1 MRPFQALKESLG
13 LLTSREK
20 GYLGVVIVI
29 QIFIGLVDLAALAL
43 IAAFGSLGATYVSG
57 FALPAQIQT
66 LINRIGLG
74 SYSTKELLIV
84 FALATAFLFV
94 FRSVSSLILTRRI
107 YLYLANRQ
115 TRISVDL
122 AKRLSGTSYTWIKR
136 KDTNELI
143 YALTDGVGALMLG
156 VISNFMVVVGE
167 VFFLMLILAGLIAV
181 DPMTAFFTL
190 AFFSLFAI
198 VTYKSISAYSAR
210 LGRENAKYSIYGRN
224 QISSMILAYKE
235 IYAFQRQRFFL
246 DGFVST
252 RQKATQATAKYNWLG
267 QIPKANAEIG
277 LVLGGGGLIGLQAW
291 QSDAATGLST
301 LLVFLAAASRLTPS
315 ILRIQASFLGFRNSA
330 GVAEVTLKVIRALDE
345 MDVPM
350 LESVLDRKRSEFV
363 PVEVKVTDLDFKYP
377 DGEKNVLSDVSL
389 TIKPG
394 SFVALAGSSGS
405 GKTTLADIIIG
416 IYSGDSGSVEFNGVS
431 NREWVK
437 ANPGGVGYVPQA
449 PYILGG
455 DFITNIALGV
465 PEDEVDIKRVEE
477 VVQKAQLA
485 NLVRA
490 LPDGLHTDLS
500 NFGSRLS
507 GGEKQRL
514 ALARAL
520 YNNPSL
526 LIIDEGTSALDGRTE
541 FEVTQAILGL
551 RKSLTIIVIA
561 HRLAS
566 IKEADQIFL
575 MDKGRVVAQ
584 GSFAELRATSK
595 EFQEQVSYMNLE
607 D

>member
-1 MRPFQALKESLG
+1 MRPSQALKESIA
-13 LLTSREK
+13 LLTPREK
-20 GYLGVVIVI
+20 RYLIVVIII
-29 QIFIGLVDLAALAL
+29 QIFIGLVDLAALAM

-57 FALPAQIQT
+57 FALPVQIQT
-66 LINRIGLG
+66 LIDRVGLG
-74 SYSTKELLIV
+74 GYQVKELLVI

-115 TRISVDL
+115 TRISVEL
-122 AKRLSGTSYTWIKR
+122 AKRLSSASFTWIKR

-156 VISNFMVVVGE
+156 IISSFMIIVGE
-167 VFFLMLILAGLIAV
+167 LFFLLLILIGLIAV
-181 DPMTAFFTL
+181 DPVTALFTL

-198 VTYKSISAYSAR
+198 ATYKSISAYSAR
-210 LGRENAKYSIYGRN
+210 LGRDDAKYSIHGRN
-224 QISSMILAYKE
+224 QVSSMVLAYKE

-252 RQKATQATAKYNWLG
+252 REKATQARAKFTWLG

-315 ILRIQASFLGFRNSA
+315 ILRIQASFLSFRNSA
-330 GVAEVTLKVIRALDE
+330 GVAEITLRVIKALDE
-345 MDVPM
+345 MDVPAIEAV
-350 LESVLDRKRSEFV
+350 LERKRAEFV
-363 PVEVKVTDLDFKYP
+363 PVEVTVSDLNFKYP
-377 DGEKNVLSDVSL
+377 DGPGNVLSDVSL

-416 IYSGDSGSVEFNGVS
+416 IYSGDSGSVTFNGLS

-437 ANPGGVGYVPQA
+437 INPGGVGYVPQA

-455 DFITNIALGV
+455 DLLTNIALGV
-465 PEDEVDIKRVEE
+465 PAEEIDIKRVEE
-477 VVQKAQLA
+477 VIGQAQLTD
-485 NLVRA
+485 LVRA
-490 LPDGLHTDLS
+490 LPDGLQTDLS

-526 LIIDEGTSALDGRTE
+526 LVIDEGTSALDGRTE
-541 FEVTQAILGL
+541 FEVTRAILGL

-566 IKEADQIFL
+566 IKEADEIFL
-575 MDKGRVVAQ
+575 MDKGRIIAQ
-584 GSFAELRATSK
+584 GRFDQLRESSK

-607 D
+607 

>member
-1 MRPFQALKESLG
+1 MRPIEALRESIA

-20 GYLGVVIVI
+20 RYLIVVIII
-29 QIFIGLVDLAALAL
+29 QIFIGLVDLAALAM
-43 IAAFGSLGATYVSG
+43 IATFGSLGATYVSG
-57 FALPAQIQT
+57 FALPAQVQT
-66 LINRIGLG
+66 LIDRIGLG
-74 SYSTKELLIV
+74 SYSVKELLVIS
-84 FALATAFLFV
+84 ALTTAFLFV

-122 AKRLSGTSYTWIKR
+122 AKRLSGTSFTWIKR
-136 KDTNELI
+136 RDTNELI

-156 VISNFMVVVGE
+156 IISSFMIIVGE
-167 VFFLMLILAGLIAV
+167 VFFLILILIGLIAV
-181 DPMTAFFTL
+181 DPVTALFTL
-190 AFFSLFAI
+190 IFFSLFAI
-198 VTYKSISAYSAR
+198 ATYKSISAYSAR
-210 LGRENAKYSIYGRN
+210 LGRDDAKYSIHGRN

-252 RQKATQATAKYNWLG
+252 REKATQARAKYTWLG

-277 LVLGGGGLIGLQAW
+277 LVIGGGGLIGLQAW

-315 ILRIQASFLGFRNSA
+315 ILRIQASFLTFRNSA
-330 GVAEVTLKVIRALDE
+330 GVAEITLKVIKALDE
-345 MDVPM
+345 MDVPA
-350 LESVLDRKRSEFV
+350 LESVLDRKRASYA
-363 PVEVKVTDLDFKYP
+363 PVEVKVSSLNFKYP
-377 DGEKNVLSDVSL
+377 DGEGNVLSDVSL

-416 IYSGDSGSVEFNGVS
+416 IYSGDSGSVTFNDVP
-431 NREWVK
+431 NREWVRS
-437 ANPGGVGYVPQA
+437 NPGGIGYVPQS

-465 PEDEVDIKRVEE
+465 PEDEIDIKRVEE
-477 VVQKAQLA
+477 VIAQAQLA
-485 NLVRA
+485 DLVRA
-490 LPDGLHTDLS
+490 LPDGLQTDLS

-520 YNNPSL
+520 YNKPSL
-526 LIIDEGTSALDGRTE
+526 LVIDEGTSALDGRTE
-541 FEVTQAILGL
+541 FEVTRAILGL
-551 RKSLTIIVIA
+551 RSSLTIVVIA

-575 MDKGRVVAQ
+575 MDKGRILAS
-584 GSFAELRATSK
+584 GSFEELRSSSK

-607 D
+607 

>member
-1 MRPFQALKESLG
+1 MRPFQALKESIA
-13 LLTSREK
+13 LLTPREK
-20 GYLGVVIVI
+20 SYLVVVIII
-29 QIFIGLVDLAALAL
+29 QVFIGLVDLAALAL

-57 FALPAQIQT
+57 FALPEAIRT
-66 LINRIGLG
+66 LIDRIGLG
-74 SYSTKELLIV
+74 SYSVKELLVI

-122 AKRLSGTSYTWIKR
+122 AKRLSGASFTWIKR

-156 VISNFMVVVGE
+156 IISSFMIVVGE
-167 VFFLMLILAGLIAV
+167 VFFLILILIGLIAV
-181 DPMTAFFTL
+181 DPVTALFTL
-190 AFFSLFAI
+190 VFFSLFAI
-198 VTYKSISAYSAR
+198 ATYKSISSYSAR
-210 LGRENAKYSIYGRN
+210 LGREDAQYSIHGRN

-252 RQKATQATAKYNWLG
+252 REKATRARAKYTWLG

-277 LVLGGGGLIGLQAW
+277 LVIGGGGLIGLQAW

-315 ILRIQASFLGFRNSA
+315 ILRIQASFLAFRNSA
-330 GVAEVTLKVIRALDE
+330 GVAEVTLKVIHALDE
-345 MDVPM
+345 MDVPVIEAA
-350 LESVLDRKRSEFV
+350 LGRKRAEYL
-363 PVEVKVTDLDFKYP
+363 PVEVKVDALSFKYP
-377 DGEKNVLSDVSL
+377 DGEGNVLSDISL

-416 IYSGDSGSVEFNGVS
+416 IYSGDSGSVQFNGVT

-437 ANPGGVGYVPQA
+437 ANPGGIGYVPQA

-455 DFITNIALGV
+455 DFVTNIALGV
-465 PEDEVDIKRVEE
+465 PEDEVDMKRVEE
-477 VVQKAQLA
+477 VIGQAQLT

-490 LPDGLHTDLS
+490 LPDGLQTDLS

-520 YNNPSL
+520 YNSPSL
-526 LIIDEGTSALDGRTE
+526 LVIDEGTSALDGRTE

-551 RKSLTIIVIA
+551 RDSLTIIVIA

-575 MDKGRVVAQ
+575 MDKGRVIAQ
-584 GSFAELRATSK
+584 GSFVELRKTSK

-607 D
+607 

>member
-1 MRPFQALKESLG
+1 MRPIEALKESIA

-20 GYLGVVIVI
+20 RYLVVVIII
-29 QIFIGLVDLAALAL
+29 QIFIGLVDLAALAM

-66 LINRIGLG
+66 LIDRIGLG
-74 SYSTKELLIV
+74 SYSVKELLVI
-84 FALATAFLFV
+84 FALTTAFLFV

-122 AKRLSGTSYTWIKR
+122 AKRLSGTSFTWIKR
-136 KDTNELI
+136 RDTNELI

-156 VISNFMVVVGE
+156 IISSFMIIVGE
-167 VFFLMLILAGLIAV
+167 VFFLILILIGLIAV
-181 DPMTAFFTL
+181 DPVTALFTL
-190 AFFSLFAI
+190 VFFSLFAI
-198 VTYKSISAYSAR
+198 ATYKSISAYSAR
-210 LGRENAKYSIYGRN
+210 LGRDDAKYSIYGRN

-252 RQKATQATAKYNWLG
+252 REKATQARAKYTWLG

-277 LVLGGGGLIGLQAW
+277 LVIGGGGLIGLQAW

-315 ILRIQASFLGFRNSA
+315 ILRIQASFLAFRNSA
-330 GVAEVTLKVIRALDE
+330 GVAEITLKVIKALDE
-345 MDVPM
+345 MDVPVI
-350 LESVLDRKRSEFV
+350 ESVLDRKRASYE
-363 PVEVKVTDLDFKYP
+363 PVEVKIASLNFKYP
-377 DGEKNVLSDVSL
+377 DGEGNVLTDVSL

-416 IYSGDSGSVEFNGVS
+416 IYSGDSGTVSFNGVP
-431 NREWVK
+431 NRDWVRS
-437 ANPGGVGYVPQA
+437 NPGGVGYVPQT

-477 VVQKAQLA
+477 VVAQAQLA

-490 LPDGLHTDLS
+490 LPDGLQTDLS

-520 YNNPSL
+520 YNRPSL
-526 LIIDEGTSALDGRTE
+526 LVIDEGTSALDGRTE
-541 FEVTQAILGL
+541 FEVTRAILGL
-551 RKSLTIIVIA
+551 RSSLTIVVIA

-575 MDKGRVVAQ
+575 MDKGKIIAQ
-584 GSFAELRATSK
+584 GGFEELRSTSK

-607 D
+607 

>member
-1 MRPFQALKESLG
+1 MRPLQALKESLA

-20 GYLGVVIVI
+20 GYLGVVIII

-43 IAAFGSLGATYVSG
+43 IAAFGSLGASYVSG
-57 FALPAQIQT
+57 FALPAQIRT
-66 LINRIGLG
+66 LIDRIGLS
-74 SYSTKELLIV
+74 SYGTKDLLII

-94 FRSVSSLILTRRI
+94 FRSVSSLMLTRRI
-107 YLYLANRQ
+107 YLFLANRQ

-143 YALTDGVGALMLG
+143 YALTDGVSALMLG
-156 VISNFMVVVGE
+156 VISNFMIIIGE
-167 VFFLMLILAGLIAV
+167 VFFLLLILTGLIVV
-181 DPMTAFFTL
+181 DPMTALFTL
-190 AFFSLFAI
+190 AFFSIFAI

-210 LGRENAKYSIYGRN
+210 LGKENAKYSIFGRT
-224 QISSMILAYKE
+224 QISSMVLAYKE
-235 IYAFQRQRFFL
+235 IYAFQRQKFFL
-246 DGFVST
+246 DGFIST
-252 RQKATQATAKYNWLG
+252 RQKATQAVAKYTWLG

-315 ILRIQASFLGFRNSA
+315 ILRIQASFLGLRNSA
-330 GVAEVTLKVIRALDE
+330 AVAEVTLKVIHALDE
-345 MDVPM
+345 MDVPVI
-350 LESVLDRKRSEFV
+350 ESVLERKRNEFV
-363 PVEVKVTDLDFKYP
+363 PVDVKVTSLDFTYP
-377 DGEKNVLSDVSL
+377 DGTGKALSDV
-389 TIKPG
+389 TIDIKAG

-416 IYSGDSGSVEFNGVS
+416 LYSGDSGTVTFNGTP

-437 ANPGGVGYVPQA
+437 ANPGGVGYVPQS

-455 DFITNIALGV
+455 DFLTNIALGV
-465 PEDEVDIKRVEE
+465 PEDEIDIKRIEE
-477 VVQKAQLA
+477 VVQQAQLT
-485 NLVRA
+485 NLVRS
-490 LPDGLHTDLS
+490 LPEGLHTDLS

-520 YNNPSL
+520 YNRPSL

-541 FEVTQAILGL
+541 FEVTQSILNL
-551 RKSLTIIVIA
+551 RSSLTIIVIA

-566 IKEADQIFL
+566 IKEAETIFL
-575 MDKGRVVAQ
+575 MDKGRVIAQ
-584 GSFAELRATSK
+584 GSFAQLRSSSK
-595 EFQEQVSYMNLE
+595 EFQEQISYMNLE

>member
-1 MRPFQALKESLG
+1 MRPFQALKESIA
-13 LLTSREK
+13 LLTPREK
-20 GYLGVVIVI
+20 SYLVVVIII
-29 QIFIGLVDLAALAL
+29 QVFIGLVDLAALAL

-57 FALPAQIQT
+57 FALPEAIRT
-66 LINRIGLG
+66 LIDRIGLG
-74 SYSTKELLIV
+74 SYSVKELLVI

-122 AKRLSGTSYTWIKR
+122 AKRLSGASFTWIKR

-156 VISNFMVVVGE
+156 IISSFMIVVGE
-167 VFFLMLILAGLIAV
+167 VFFLILILIGLIAV
-181 DPMTAFFTL
+181 DPVTALFTL
-190 AFFSLFAI
+190 VFFSLFAI
-198 VTYKSISAYSAR
+198 ATYKSISSYSAR
-210 LGRENAKYSIYGRN
+210 LGREDAQYSIHGRN

-252 RQKATQATAKYNWLG
+252 REKATRARAKYTWLG

-277 LVLGGGGLIGLQAW
+277 LVIGGGGLIGLQAW

-315 ILRIQASFLGFRNSA
+315 ILRIQASFLAFRNSA
-330 GVAEVTLKVIRALDE
+330 GVAEVTLKVIHALDE
-345 MDVPM
+345 MDVPVIEAA
-350 LESVLDRKRSEFV
+350 LGRKRAEYL
-363 PVEVKVTDLDFKYP
+363 PVEVKVDALSFKYP
-377 DGEKNVLSDVSL
+377 DGEGNVLSDISL

-416 IYSGDSGSVEFNGVS
+416 IYSGDSGSVQFNGMA

-437 ANPGGVGYVPQA
+437 ANPGGIGYVPQA

-455 DFITNIALGV
+455 DFVTNIALGV
-465 PEDEVDIKRVEE
+465 PEDEVDMKRVEE
-477 VVQKAQLA
+477 VIGQAQLT

-490 LPDGLHTDLS
+490 LPDGLQTDLS

-520 YNNPSL
+520 YNSPSL
-526 LIIDEGTSALDGRTE
+526 LVIDEGTSALDGRTE

-551 RKSLTIIVIA
+551 RDSLTIIVIA

-575 MDKGRVVAQ
+575 MDKGRVIAQ
-584 GSFAELRATSK
+584 GSFVELRKTSK

-607 D
+607 

>member
-1 MRPFQALKESLG
+1 MRPYQALRESIS

-20 GYLGVVIVI
+20 RYLIIVIII
-29 QIFIGLVDLAALAL
+29 QIFIGLVDLLALAM
-43 IAAFGSLGATYVSG
+43 IAAFGSLGASYVSG
-57 FALPAQIQT
+57 FALPRQIQT
-66 LINRIGLG
+66 LIDRVGLG
-74 SYSTKELLIV
+74 SYETKELLV
-84 FALATAFLFV
+84 FFALATAFLFV

-107 YLYLANRQ
+107 YLFLANRQ

-122 AKRLSGTSYTWIKR
+122 AKRLSGASFSWIKR

-156 VISNFMVVVGE
+156 IISSFMIIVGE
-167 VFFLMLILAGLIAV
+167 VFFLVLILIGLVAV
-181 DPMTAFFTL
+181 DPITALFTL
-190 AFFSLFAI
+190 LFFSLFAI
-198 VTYKSISAYSAR
+198 ATYKSISAYSAR
-210 LGRENAKYSIYGRN
+210 LGRENAKYSIHGRN

-246 DGFVST
+246 DSFVGT
-252 RQKATQATAKYNWLG
+252 RQKATQASAKYTWLG

-277 LVLGGGGLIGLQAW
+277 LVIGGGGLIGLQAW

-315 ILRIQASFLGFRNSA
+315 ILRIQASFLAFRNSA
-330 GVAEVTLKVIRALDE
+330 GVAEVTLKVIKALDE
-345 MDVPM
+345 MDVPVI
-350 LESVLDRKRSEFV
+350 EAVLDRKRKEFV
-363 PVEVKVTDLDFKYP
+363 PVKVEISELDFKYP
-377 DGEKNVLSDVSL
+377 DGEGNVLSDISL
-389 TIKPG
+389 RIEPG

-416 IYSGDSGSVEFNGVS
+416 IYSGNSGTVTFNGVP

-477 VVQKAQLA
+477 VITQAQLA
-485 NLVRA
+485 DLVRA
-490 LPDGLHTDLS
+490 LPDGLQTDLS

-541 FEVTQAILGL
+541 FEVTRAILGL
-551 RKSLTIIVIA
+551 RSSLTIIVIA

-575 MDKGRVVAQ
+575 MDKGRIIASGGFEQ
-584 GSFAELRATSK
+584 LRESSK

-607 D
+607 

>member
-1 MRPFQALKESLG
+1 MRPLQALRESLA

-20 GYLGVVIVI
+20 GYLGVVIII

-43 IAAFGSLGATYVSG
+43 IAAFGSLGASYVSG
-57 FALPAQIQT
+57 FALPAQIRT
-66 LINRIGLG
+66 LIDRIGLS
-74 SYSTKELLIV
+74 SYATKDLLVV

-94 FRSVSSLILTRRI
+94 FRSISSLILTRKI

-122 AKRLSGTSYTWIKR
+122 AKRLSGTSYTWVKR

-167 VFFLMLILAGLIAV
+167 VFFLMLILTGLIVV

-198 VTYKSISAYSAR
+198 ITYKSISAYSAR
-210 LGRENAKYSIYGRN
+210 LGRENAKYSIYGRT

-235 IYAFQRQRFFL
+235 IYAFQRQKSFL
-246 DGFVST
+246 DGFVTT
-252 RQKATQATAKYNWLG
+252 RQKSTQAVAKYTWLG

-315 ILRIQASFLGFRNSA
+315 ILRIQASFLGLRNSA
-330 GVAEVTLKVIRALDE
+330 AVAEVTLKVIHALDE
-345 MDVPM
+345 IDIPVI
-350 LESVLDRKRSEFV
+350 ESVLQRERKEFV
-363 PVEVKVTDLDFKYP
+363 PVEVNVSSLDFSYP
-377 DGEKNVLSDVSL
+377 DGTGKALSDVSIN
-389 TIKPG
+389 IKAG

-416 IYSGDSGSVEFNGVS
+416 LYSGDKGSVTFNGTP

-437 ANPGGVGYVPQA
+437 ANPGGVGYVPQT

-455 DFITNIALGV
+455 DFLTNIALGV
-465 PEDEVDIKRVEE
+465 PEDEIDIKRVES
-477 VVQKAQLA
+477 VVGQAQLT
-485 NLVRA
+485 NLVRS
-490 LPDGLHTDLS
+490 LPDGLQTDLS

-566 IKEADQIFL
+566 IKEAETIFL
-575 MDKGRVVAQ
+575 MDKGRVIAQ
-584 GSFAELRATSK
+584 GSFAELRSTSK